1 MEKEN
6 TIIFL
11 KQLIKDIEDD
21 KLNDKKMNSIN
32 AFKNIF
38 ENNHLTKIELTTD
51 DMKDYFRFLIVG
63 CYIYKLINVLQP

>member
-21 KLNDKKMNSIN
+21 KLNDKKINSIN